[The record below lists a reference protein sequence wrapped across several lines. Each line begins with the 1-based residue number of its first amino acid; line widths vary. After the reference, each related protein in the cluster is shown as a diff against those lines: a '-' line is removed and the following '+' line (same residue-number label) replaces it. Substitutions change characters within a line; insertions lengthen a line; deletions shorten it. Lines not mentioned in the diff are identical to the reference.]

1 MYQKLVVYLCYQTR
15 TMTQETIQENE
26 TKIRPP
32 FHAIAKSAIL
42 IVNPTEAQIKLFWE
56 FQKLQPSKG
65 SNMICLGVCPGKQ
78 LKSVVFMENGG
89 FTETYH

>member
-1 MYQKLVVYLCYQTR
+1 
-15 TMTQETIQENE
+15 MTQETIQENE

-56 FQKLQPSKG
+56 FQPRFCS
-65 SNMICLGVCPGKQ
+65 
-78 LKSVVFMENGG
+78 
-89 FTETYH
+89 